1 MTFVLDGE
9 IETTTCGNR
18 KSCLNTCGK
27 LRTSS
32 INMKQDGKGCL
43 TVILDDGDPKEQ
55 AELICKALISQNS
68 SYCYNLPNG
77 TFSIQ
82 DVINCPTGWTYFSGT
97 QMCFKYI
104 EELLTWEEA
113 EKNCQRQVESDYKM

>member
-9 IETTTCGNR
+9 IETTTCGNG
-18 KSCLNTCGK
+18 KSCFNSCGD

-43 TVILDDGDPKEQ
+43 TVILDDSDPKEQ

-82 DVINCPTGWTYFSGT
+82 DVINCPTGWTYFPGT

-113 EKNCQRQVESDYKM
+113 EKNCQKQVKSVLLF